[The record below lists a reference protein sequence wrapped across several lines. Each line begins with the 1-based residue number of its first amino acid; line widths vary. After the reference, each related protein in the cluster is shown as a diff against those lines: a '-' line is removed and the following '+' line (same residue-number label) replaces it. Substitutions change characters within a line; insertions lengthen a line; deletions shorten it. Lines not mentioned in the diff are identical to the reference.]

1 VAINNCQ
8 LCSKHFLGFVSINKF
23 IIDYMRSKRNDNRN
37 EVTYVSAV
45 DFERHLEQLP
55 LQQAQQLRNFMESNP
70 LVESSNK
77 GS

>member
-1 VAINNCQ
+1 
-8 LCSKHFLGFVSINKF
+8 
-23 IIDYMRSKRNDNRN
+23 MRSKRNDNKT

>member
-1 VAINNCQ
+1 M
-8 LCSKHFLGFVSINKF
+8 NKF
-23 IIDYMRSKRNDNRN
+23 IIDYMRSKRNDNKT

-55 LQQAQQLRNFMESNP
+55 LQQAQQLRNFMENNP